1 MNYILPDEKTSSR
14 EEIRGI
20 EEDVIHRGEK
30 AVVDILGVL
39 HNSSR
44 HTKIE
49 FTNSF
54 IIKKK
59 RLFKSFSY
67 KTLRKN
73 SF

>member
-1 MNYILPDEKTSSR
+1 MRKKTSSR

-30 AVVDILGVL
+30 AVVDNILGVL

-44 HTKIE
+44 HTKAE
-49 FTNSF
+49 FTNCF

-67 KTLRKN
+67 KKWRKN